1 MGWASGFQAG
11 TNMARSW
18 IDTYNQAKL
27 AAENR
32 RVADANQQFQFTQA
46 EGDRLRELEAQ
57 GYSFEFDPVK
67 RQYVA
72 TPPSGLTTGQRPEIL
87 GYTPAL
93 GGEGYDDRVARGL
106 GMEPQPTGYSRAQA
120 VPAPD
125 IQEQYAGGIAPY
137 RGVVLPEATGD
148 GGESYAAG
156 LAAPNRLRPVTYGG
170 VPVDYSMDNRPTPTA
185 ASTYSGDLPV
195 PAGTPESSGPLSIY
209 RPEDS
214 DIYKGLTRAMATPE
228 RIGPTS
234 TTFLGREYAGGL
246 TKAQE
251 DAARMNAYADVM
263 AANGDPAGAQRMRMA
278 AAQEQR
284 AQESHALQTEAAQ
297 LQLSE
302 TKRGIKQREA
312 SQQLSTALNELARNK
327 QPITF
332 DRILE
337 LGAEYGLGPAEAGKV
352 FTDRAGIN
360 QAIYE
365 DNKVQRAQI
374 AQGATTLADAVE
386 IYNNNPLFANGE
398 RMQYKPTG
406 DGLVVI
412 DRLDKSGRAVFSS
425 PPVSEGQALAYLRQQ
440 MLDPIA
446 AEKFAMD
453 VAAHNSAILR
463 DQATIRKFDAEAKA
477 AGADTK
483 TTTGLLNFGQLL
495 QDDIKQLDVDRQL
508 MDPKS
513 GAFKKNLEEREQKQR
528 MLDVTQA
535 RIANDFGMG
544 GLRREGAPP
553 PADGAGV
560 TPGASL
566 KGTVIKAGQPFN
578 WQGKLYTLDKD
589 ILWENIQPGDL
600 KPYSGGAAAPAPA
613 AGPAKDAPSIEP
625 KVEGPSEA
633 LQKYGNSAG
642 GAQQKPVNVAD
653 DTVLVTINQQLK
665 KLGKPNPS
673 NVVQVNALQRAKEE
687 RIKEL
692 QRRYGSMTQL
702 ITE

>member
-18 IDTYNQAKL
+18 IDTYKQAKL
-27 AAENR
+27 AAENQ
-32 RVADANQQFQFTQA
+32 RVANANQQFQFTQA

-57 GYSFEFDPVK
+57 GYSFEFNPAT

-72 TPPSGLTTGQRPEIL
+72 TPPSGLTVGQRPEIL

-106 GMEPQPTGYSRAQA
+106 GVTAPSAGYSTPQA
-120 VPAPD
+120 VPRPD
-125 IQEQYAGGIAPY
+125 VQTQLIGGQSQEYDLYTPSTMAGGE
-137 RGVVLPEATGD
+137 GTSDV
-148 GGESYAAG
+148 G
-156 LAAPNRLRPVTYGG
+156 LVAPNRLPPVRYGG
-170 VPVDYSMDNRPTPTA
+170 VPVDYSADN
-185 ASTYSGDLPV
+185 ASVTDREQDLYIP
-195 PAGTPESSGPLSIY
+195 PGTPERSSSLPVY

-214 DIYKGLTRAMATPE
+214 AAYQGLTQRPAPAE
-228 RIGPTS
+228 VVGSGR
-234 TTFLGREYAGGL
+234 TTFLGQEYAGGL

-251 DAARMNAYADVM
+251 DVARMNAYADIM
-263 AANGDPAGAQRMRMA
+263 AANGDAAGAQRMRMA

-284 AQESHALQTEAAQ
+284 AQESHGLQTELTK
-297 LQLSE
+297 LQLGE
-302 TKRGIKQREA
+302 TRRTIEQREA
-312 SQQLSTALNELARNK
+312 GQRLSSALNDLVRNK

-337 LGAEYGLGPAEAGKV
+337 LGESFGLGPAEAGKV
-352 FTDRAGIN
+352 FTERAGIN

-406 DGLVVI
+406 DGRVVI
-412 DRLDKSGRAVFSS
+412 DRVDKSGRTVFSS

-453 VAAHNSAILR
+453 VATHGMALM
-463 DQATIRKFDAEAKA
+463 KDAAMMRYYDAQAKA

-483 TTTGLLNFGQLL
+483 SASGLISYGKML
-495 QDDIKQLDVDRQL
+495 QDDLTRLELKSREVDQ
-508 MDPKS
+508 KS
-513 GAFKKNLEEREQKQR
+513 PAFKIINDEIAQKQR
-528 MLDVTQA
+528 MLDITQA

-544 GLRREGAPP
+544 GLGRGTGAPP
-553 PADGAGV
+553 PAGAA
-560 TPGASL
+560 GAPAQGSRITRNG
-566 KGTVIKAGQPFN
+566 KTFEFQGGDWNNPNN
-578 WQGKLYTLDKD
+578 WK
-589 ILWENIQPGDL
+589 EVP
-600 KPYSGGAAAPAPA
+600 SGGAAAPAPA
-613 AGPAKDAPSIEP
+613 PAAPKASPSIKP
-625 KVEGPSEA
+625 KAESPSEA
-633 LQKYGNSAG
+633 IQKYGKSAG

-665 KLGKPNPS
+665 KLGKPDPN
-673 NVVQVNALQRAKEE
+673 NVVQINALQRAKEE

>member
-1 MGWASGFQAG
+1 MGWAAGFQAG

-27 AAENR
+27 AAANQ
-32 RVADANQQFQFTQA
+32 RVANANQQFQFTQA

-72 TPPSGLTTGQRPEIL
+72 TPPSGLMVGQRPEIL
-87 GYTPAL
+87 GYTPSL

-120 VPAPD
+120 VPSPD
-125 IQEQYAGGIAPY
+125 LQEQYIGGEPPY
-137 RGVVLPEATGD
+137 RGVVVPDAAGSSGEA
-148 GGESYAAG
+148 YATG
-156 LAAPNRLRPVTYGG
+156 LAAPNRLRPVAYGG
-170 VPVDYSMDNRPTPTA
+170 VPVDYSADNRPAPTA
-185 ASTYSGDLPV
+185 GSAYGGDLPV
-195 PAGTPESSGPLSIY
+195 PPGTPESSGPLPIY
-209 RPEDS
+209 RPEDTEV
-214 DIYKGLTRAMATPE
+214 YKGLTRQMAAPE

-246 TKAQE
+246 TKSQE
-251 DAARMNAYADVM
+251 DVARMNAYADIM

-284 AQESHALQTEAAQ
+284 SQESHALQTEAAQ

-453 VAAHNSAILR
+453 VAAHSSAILK
-463 DQATIRKFDAEAKA
+463 DQAMVRKFDAEAKA

-483 TTTGLLNFGQLL
+483 TTTGLLNFGRML
-495 QDDIKQLDVDRQL
+495 QDDIKQLDVDRAMLDQKK
-508 MDPKS
+508 DPN
-513 GAFKKNLEEREQKQR
+513 AFKKNLEEREKKQA
-528 MLDVTQA
+528 MLDITQA

-553 PADGAGV
+553 PADGAASPTEPV
-560 TPGASL
+560 T
-566 KGTVIKAGQPFN
+566 KGTRITRNGKTFEFQGGNQTDPNSWKEVPASAEGPARAAPSIKAP
-578 WQGKLYTLDKD
+578 T
-589 ILWENIQPGDL
+589 
-600 KPYSGGAAAPAPA
+600 PA
-613 AGPAKDAPSIEP
+613 AGMTDQQYENWINEKLMGTFSGPSKYEEISKTHPDP
-625 KVEGPSEA
+625 KVRA
-633 LQKYGNSAG
+633 AAKRLY
-642 GAQQKPVNVAD
+642 D
-653 DTVLVTINQQLK
+653 RYLK
-665 KLGKPNPS
+665 S
-673 NVVQVNALQRAKEE
+673 REE
-687 RIKEL
+687 
-692 QRRYGSMTQL
+692 
-702 ITE
+702 